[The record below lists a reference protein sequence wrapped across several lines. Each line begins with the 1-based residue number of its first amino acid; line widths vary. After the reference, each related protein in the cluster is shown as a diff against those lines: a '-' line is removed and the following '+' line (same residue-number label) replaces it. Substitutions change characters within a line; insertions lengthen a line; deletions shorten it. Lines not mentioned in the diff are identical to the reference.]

1 MFLYEPAIVSTV
13 ERSTFAEQ
21 RSGVQGAATALSVTY
36 GIVRTPLPPLRH
48 PARLQLLTGLM
59 QQQSIPIVLKD
70 YSLKPQVP
78 LGPPETSMGTGVSA
92 LTHLWVI
99 PIHASLWWSKK
110 NILNLST
117 RA

>member
-36 GIVRTPLPPLRH
+36 SIVRTPLPPLRH
-48 PARLQLLTGLM
+48 PARLRLLTGLM

-70 YSLKPQVP
+70 YGAKPRVP
-78 LGPPETSMGTGVSA
+78 LGPPETSTGTGAAA

-99 PIHASLWWSKK
+99 PIDASLWSSKE
-110 NILNLST
+110 NILSLLT
-117 RA
+117 GT

>member
-13 ERSTFAEQ
+13 EHSTFAEQ

-48 PARLQLLTGLM
+48 PAQLQLLTGLM

-70 YSLKPQVP
+70 YSLKPRVP

-99 PIHASLWWSKK
+99 PIHASLWWSK